1 MQSVIFFLICMSL
14 FFTFLGGLTDIIVNV
29 KKKKRNENNQNNQ
42 NNENNQNDENHTF
55 FVSKEHLWNDG
66 VYLLLLASFLQIY
79 LINKK

>member
-1 MQSVIFFLICMSL
+1 MQTIIFFLLFMSL
-14 FFTFLGGLTDIIVNV
+14 FFTFLGGLTDIITNV
-29 KKKKRNENNQNNQ
+29 KKNRKNDENG
-42 NNENNQNDENHTF
+42 ENHTF